1 MYQFN
6 ILLIL
11 GFFIPYIIG
20 FILYYCA
27 TKDEDNEET
36 ILYKSE
42 LIQNNTENVLNY
54 KDILL
59 KFFRDKSVWIIC
71 LINVLSKIEKIQ
83 WKDNLITKYNK
94 YMKYLIYIPN
104 IIPIFYG
111 ILYDCLK
118 FDGFKL
124 IINIGNFVNIVF
136 SLLYLILDYFI
147 YNNKKDNYFIISI
160 TFIILVLTGGYYA
173 IFVPE
178 LIERFNEK
186 YIMEYSGIIS
196 LGFIFSKS
204 LELLLIKIKINKTID
219 IIIFFIQIAAS
230 LGIFFI
236 FYFQILSKQSAI
248 SVVPQHQKFDDVYLK
263 NILFKTSNEDFE
275 ENEKDEQEIVFSQ

>member
-20 FILYYCA
+20 FILYYCV
-27 TKDEDNEET
+27 TKVEDNVET

-42 LIQNNTENVLNY
+42 LIQNYTEIVLNY

-118 FDGFKL
+118 FDGFKK
-124 IINIGNFVNIVF
+124 IINIGNFVNIVV

-147 YNNKKDNYFIISI
+147 YKNRKDNYIFISI
-160 TFIILVLTGGYYA
+160 TFLILVLTGGYYA

-204 LELLLIKIKINKTID
+204 LELLLIKIKINRTLD
-219 IIIFFIQIAAS
+219 IIIYFIQIAAS

-236 FYFQILSKQSAI
+236 FYFNILTKQSAI
-248 SVVPQHQKFDDVYLK
+248 SVVPQHQKFDEVYLK
-263 NILFKTSNEDFE
+263 NIHFKTSNEDYE
-275 ENEKDEQEIVFSQ
+275 ENEKDE

>member
-20 FILYYCA
+20 FILYYCV
-27 TKDEDNEET
+27 TKVEDNVET

-42 LIQNNTENVLNY
+42 LIQNNTEIVLNY

-118 FDGFKL
+118 FDGFKK
-124 IINIGNFVNIVF
+124 IINIGNFVNIVV

-147 YNNKKDNYFIISI
+147 YKNRKDNYIFISI
-160 TFIILVLTGGYYA
+160 TFLILVLTGGYYA

-236 FYFQILSKQSAI
+236 FYFNILTKQSAI

-263 NILFKTSNEDFE
+263 NILFKTSNEDYE
-275 ENEKDEQEIVFSQ
+275 ENEKDE

>member
-20 FILYYCA
+20 FILYYCV
-27 TKDEDNEET
+27 TKVEDNVET

-42 LIQNNTENVLNY
+42 LIQNNTEIVLNY

-118 FDGFKL
+118 FDGFKK
-124 IINIGNFVNIVF
+124 IINIGNFVNIVV

-147 YNNKKDNYFIISI
+147 YKNRKDNYIFISI
-160 TFIILVLTGGYYA
+160 TFLILVLTGGYYA

-236 FYFQILSKQSAI
+236 FYFNILTKQSAI
-248 SVVPQHQKFDDVYLK
+248 SVVPQHQKFDEVYLK
-263 NILFKTSNEDFE
+263 NIHFKTSNEDYE
-275 ENEKDEQEIVFSQ
+275 ENEKDE

>member
-20 FILYYCA
+20 FILYYCV
-27 TKDEDNEET
+27 TKVEDNVET

-42 LIQNNTENVLNY
+42 LIQNNTEIVLNY

-118 FDGFKL
+118 FDGFKK
-124 IINIGNFVNIVF
+124 IINIGNFVNIVV

-147 YNNKKDNYFIISI
+147 YKNRKDNYIFISI
-160 TFIILVLTGGYYA
+160 TFLILVLTGGYYA

-204 LELLLIKIKINKTID
+204 LELLLIKIKINRTLD
-219 IIIFFIQIAAS
+219 IIIYFIQIAAS

-236 FYFQILSKQSAI
+236 FYFNILTKQSAI
-248 SVVPQHQKFDDVYLK
+248 SVVPQHQKFDDVNLK
-263 NILFKTSNEDFE
+263 NIHFKTTNEDFE
-275 ENEKDEQEIVFSQ
+275 ENEKDEQEMIYGH

>member
-20 FILYYCA
+20 FILYYCV
-27 TKDEDNEET
+27 TKVEDNVET

-42 LIQNNTENVLNY
+42 LIQNNTEIVLNY

-118 FDGFKL
+118 FDGFKK
-124 IINIGNFVNIVF
+124 IINIGNFVNIVV

-147 YNNKKDNYFIISI
+147 YKNRKDNYIFISI
-160 TFIILVLTGGYYA
+160 TFLILVLTGGYYA

-204 LELLLIKIKINKTID
+204 LELLLIKIKINRTLD
-219 IIIFFIQIAAS
+219 IIIYFIQIAAS

-236 FYFQILSKQSAI
+236 FYFNILTKQSAI
-248 SVVPQHQKFDDVYLK
+248 SVVPQHQKFDEVYLK
-263 NILFKTSNEDFE
+263 NIHFKTSNEDYE
-275 ENEKDEQEIVFSQ
+275 ENEKDE

>member
-111 ILYDCLK
+111 LLYDCLK

-263 NILFKTSNEDFE
+263 NILFKTLNEDFE

>member
-111 ILYDCLK
+111 LLYDCLK

-236 FYFQILSKQSAI
+236 FYFQILSK
-248 SVVPQHQKFDDVYLK
+248 
-263 NILFKTSNEDFE
+263 
-275 ENEKDEQEIVFSQ
+275 

>member
-111 ILYDCLK
+111 LLYDCLK